1 MTSTT
6 TRFLKYLIRW
16 TSSVIFPSEFSIF
29 FHLTNYI
36 FWWNYKQARCHSFLA
51 NRFVCNCVQCIYSC
65 VVCLRCAIA
74 YILRCADIGF
84 RLLQFTQSFFVVK
97 TNNYNQV
104 QSWIFSWTISNFVIQ
119 IIWALF
125 GIFGFLKELDLS
137 NAAVSGVFR
146 CVTLFLMFDFWNVVI
161 KLLNAYF
168 QNLRYIKSLQII
180 KFSTFC

>member
-104 QSWIFSWTISNFVIQ
+104 QSWIFSWTISNPNHLSLVWYFWFLERVGFEQCSGFWGISMSHFVFDV
-119 IIWALF
+119 W
-125 GIFGFLKELDLS
+125 FLE
-137 NAAVSGVFR
+137 
-146 CVTLFLMFDFWNVVI
+146 C
-161 KLLNAYF
+161 
-168 QNLRYIKSLQII
+168 
-180 KFSTFC
+180 CH